1 MKKFIQ
7 VVLLLTGV
15 MTGCA
20 TVPTDDITIETEADP
35 KVSFSGYRTYGW
47 LLTLDVLN
55 DPKGTW
61 QPPAFDA
68 NAEIVYQIN
77 KALRARGMS
86 ENSADPDM
94 LVAFAAGADMDALKL
109 KDNPDTNIITLE
121 SVPQAGLVV
130 VLVDSD
136 TGFVIWVGVA
146 TGEIRNLDEA
156 TAQKRLEY
164 VVKNMFKQIPK

>member
-1 MKKFIQ
+1 MKNI
-7 VVLLLTGV
+7 LLTLLVACGLI
-15 MTGCA
+15 TGC
-20 TVPTDDITIETEADP
+20 TTIPTDDITIETEADP

-55 DPKGTW
+55 DPEGTW

-68 NAEIVYQIN
+68 NAEIVYQVN

-86 ENSADPDM
+86 ENSSDPDM

-109 KDNPDTNIITLE
+109 QDKPDTKITTLE
-121 SVPQAGLVV
+121 SVPRAGLVV
-130 VLVDSD
+130 ALVDSD
-136 TGFVIWVGVA
+136 TGFVTWVGVA

-156 TAQKRLEY
+156 TAKKRLEY